1 MLIAA
6 ICAAALWAIVLQAV
20 KPERFLTGANDF
32 AQLYAGARLV
42 GTPGLYSVEANE
54 RVHLETLGYVIPS
67 VYYSRLPFYAW
78 MLRPLA
84 GLPYQAAY
92 WTFQALS
99 AACLA
104 WFLWMF
110 VRDRLDVAI
119 FAFLY
124 PPLVFTPFNGQDVS
138 MVLALAAAG
147 YLLMERE
154 RPFTAGLV
162 WALCAIKPHLVL
174 LLPVALIVHRKWRAL
189 AGGVAGG
196 GVLIALC
203 YLAQGGN
210 WMAEYGA
217 LLGSPELHPNPQ
229 LMPNFQAVG
238 AALPALDAG
247 WLVAMASV
255 LVAAVAAAAFRKSE
269 HWAEAFALSL
279 PASLLISVHAYAQDT
294 LLLLLPLVV
303 LSRMAARPAMVR
315 FAALMTM
322 PLTPV
327 LVVVGAPWSAVY
339 PALLAAWVT
348 AGALRRRSAKT
359 GADPCTI

>member
-1 MLIAA
+1 M
-6 ICAAALWAIVLQAV
+6 
-20 KPERFLTGANDF
+20 KPERFLAGANDF
-32 AQLYAGARLV
+32 AQLYAGATLI

-54 RVHLETLGYVIPS
+54 RVHRETLGGVMPS

-84 GLPYQAAY
+84 GLPYRTAY
-92 WTFQALS
+92 WTFQAMS
-99 AACLA
+99 VACLV
-104 WFLWMF
+104 WFLWTF
-110 VRDRLDVAI
+110 VRDRFDLAV

-138 MVLALAAAG
+138 IVLALAAAG

-162 WALCAIKPHLVL
+162 WSLCAIKPHLVL
-174 LLPVALIVHRKWRAL
+174 LLPVVLIMHRKWRAL
-189 AGGVAGG
+189 AGGAAGG
-196 GVLIALC
+196 AVLIALC

-210 WMAEYGA
+210 WMAEYLA
-217 LLGSPELHPNPQ
+217 LLGSSELHPNPQ
-229 LMPNFQAVG
+229 LMPNLQAVG
-238 AALPALDAG
+238 AALPALPAG
-247 WLVAMASV
+247 WAVAMASV
-255 LVAAVAAAAFRKSE
+255 LMTAVAAVAFRKSE

-294 LLLLLPLVV
+294 LLLLLPLVL
-303 LSRMAARPAMVR
+303 LSRLAAQPAMVR

-327 LVVVGAPWSAVY
+327 LVLVGAPWSAVY

-348 AGALRRRSAKT
+348 AGALRGRNAKS